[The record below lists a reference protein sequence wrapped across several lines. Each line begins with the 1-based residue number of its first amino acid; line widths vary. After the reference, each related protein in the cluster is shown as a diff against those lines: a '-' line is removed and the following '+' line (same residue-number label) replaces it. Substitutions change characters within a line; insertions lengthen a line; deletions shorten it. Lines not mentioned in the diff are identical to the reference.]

1 MLRSMFGM
9 GGSEILVILVIAL
22 LFLGPDKLPEVTK
35 AISKGVRDL
44 KKHSRVLQQTI
55 ENDENI
61 GGAIRDLSLDGVFI
75 LDPEPLPVGAT
86 IKFSLRLGTEDV
98 PLQGIVRRSVDEEGM
113 GIQFTDISREA
124 KRRLRMHFA
133 GRD

>member
-1 MLRSMFGM
+1 M
-9 GGSEILVILVIAL
+9 GEEDKRASPRYKAKAGSY
-22 LFLGPDKLPEVTK
+22 VTYVEG
-35 AISKGVRDL
+35 S
-44 KKHSRVLQQTI
+44 
-55 ENDENI
+55 
-61 GGAIRDLSLDGVFI
+61 GAIRDLSLDGVFI